1 MKAERNIKNLEAT
14 IAQKRT
20 IRKYLMHETTQQL
33 LAELEIAYGKD
44 YWTSDYGSIWVM
56 LYNQPGFTFESNP
69 ELFRLL
75 EWISEHVNWHFKDA
89 KVSSRDEPGQLQRM
103 YTFSFRWRGQD
114 FYIVINCYLAPDSET
129 CVRVQTG
136 TKTISKSEWTERE
149 VEVPVYEFKC

>member
-1 MKAERNIKNLEAT
+1 MKAERNIKNIEAI

-33 LAELEIAYGKD
+33 LTDFEFAYGRD
-44 YWTSDYGSIWVM
+44 CWVTDYGTIWVT
-56 LYNQPGFTFESNP
+56 LIDQPGFTFEANP
-69 ELFRLL
+69 KLFQLL
-75 EWISEHVNWHFKDA
+75 ESLSEHVNRHFKDA
-89 KVSSRDEPGQLQRM
+89 KVISQDAPEELQRI

-114 FYIVINCYLAPDSET
+114 FYIVVNCHLAPDSET

-136 TKTISKSEWTERE
+136 TKTISKSEWIERE